1 LTFPNF
7 YDIIDNEREKGVI
20 RDMALSQEAVQSMLD
35 AMKIISSAEMNN
47 ISYDTTIVCTI
58 TDTSH
63 AAKES
68 YYMVTDGSVKFK
80 AYVLSTEDTIKYK
93 VDD

>member
-1 LTFPNF
+1 MP
-7 YDIIDNEREKGVI
+7 
-20 RDMALSQEAVQSMLD
+20 LSQEAVQSMLD

-58 TDTSH
+58 TDNSH

-80 AYVLSTEDTIKYK
+80 AYVLSTEDTTKYK